1 MAIYNTSADS
11 ANTAVR
17 AFLTKVGEHYL
28 GHGFNIG
35 SGKGKRIWAEI
46 REEIFDSSCAYCGA
60 KDKKLTIEHLIMFNR
75 AEFGLH
81 HPGNIVPCCVAC
93 NSRKKDSDGSYLN
106 WEQHLKFLC
115 EESGCEGDF
124 AVRKKIEDHHSQGQ
138 FKYPELT
145 TEEGSAI
152 KVIARSLYENIK
164 AEGEKSLSL
173 YKDLDREFVGKPTT
187 AQVAAQNTCP
197 PAS

>member
-28 GHGFNIG
+28 GHGFNTG

-46 REEIFDSSCAYCGA
+46 REEIFDNSCAYCGSR
-60 KDKKLTIEHLIMFNR
+60 DRKLTIEHLIMFNR

-81 HPGNIVPCCVAC
+81 HPGNIVPCCAAC
-93 NSRKKDSDGSYLN
+93 NSRKKGSGRNYLN
-106 WEQHLKFLC
+106 WEEHLKTLC
-115 EESGCEGDF
+115 EESGREGDF
-124 AVRKKIEDHHSQGQ
+124 AARKKIEDHHSQGR

-145 TEEGSAI
+145 AEEGSAI

-173 YKDLDREFVGKPTT
+173 YKDLDREFVGKPNTEQVG
-187 AQVAAQNTCP
+187 AQSP
-197 PAS
+197 